1 MQRTLIHRV
10 EADGL
15 KRYVLYVFD
24 YGAPT
29 RGFHSERTAQSAD
42 SGNAIIAP
50 A

>member
-24 YGAPT
+24 YGAPAGAST
-29 RGFHSERTAQSAD
+29 AERTAQSAD